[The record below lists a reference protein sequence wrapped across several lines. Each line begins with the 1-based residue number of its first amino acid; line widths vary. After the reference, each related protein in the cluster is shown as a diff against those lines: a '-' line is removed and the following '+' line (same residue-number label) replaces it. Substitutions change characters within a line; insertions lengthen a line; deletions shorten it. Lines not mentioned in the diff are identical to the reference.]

1 MKLAIGS
8 DHAGYELK
16 ENLIKYLKDLGH
28 EVTDY
33 GTYSTSSCDYPD
45 FAKGVAEDVASKVA
59 DFGIVICYTGIG
71 ISIAANKYKGI
82 RCALVRSSDEVIL
95 TREHND
101 ANILALGAKYTPL
114 AYAKE
119 LVSLFIN
126 TEFSGLEKHQRR
138 IDKVKE
144 IER

>member
-33 GTYSTSSCDYPD
+33 GTYSTNSCDYPD
-45 FAKGVAEDVASKVA
+45 FAKGVAEDVANKVA

>member
-1 MKLAIGS
+1 MRLAIGS

-16 ENLIKYLKDLGH
+16 NKLIEFLKDSGH
-28 EVTDY
+28 EVKDY
-33 GTYSTSSCDYPD
+33 GTYSLDSCDYPD
-45 FAKGVAEDVASKVA
+45 FAKGVAEDVSNNRV

-71 ISIAANKYKGI
+71 ISIAANKYKGV

-95 TREHND
+95 TRQHND
-101 ANILALGAKYTPL
+101 ANVIALGAKYTPF

-119 LVSLFIN
+119 LVELFIE
-126 TEFSGLEKHQRR
+126 TPFSKMEKHQRR

>member
-16 ENLIKYLKDLGH
+16 TNLIKYLKDLGH

-33 GTYSTSSCDYPD
+33 GTYSLDSCDYPD
-45 FAKGVAEDVASKVA
+45 FAKGVAEDVANKVA

>member
-8 DHAGYELK
+8 DHAGFELK
-16 ENLIKYLKDLGH
+16 KNLISYLKEKGH
-28 EVTDY
+28 EIVDY
-33 GTYSTSSCDYPD
+33 GTYSLDSCDYPD
-45 FAKGVAEDVASKVA
+45 FAKGVAEDVVNHKV

-71 ISIAANKYKGI
+71 ISIAANKYKGV

-101 ANILALGAKYTPL
+101 ANIIALGAKYTPFE
-114 AYAKE
+114 YAKE

-126 TEFSGLEKHQRR
+126 TEFSKMEKHQRR
-138 IDKVKE
+138 IKE
-144 IER
+144 RRD